1 MLCLKYWS
9 QGWQKVRRIAAMLVV
24 LLTLTL
30 FATAA
35 HAEIR
40 TIEEAPGQT
49 LYQTRVTLKDQHHQ
63 RWQAIAF
70 NRHKADG
77 AEVLGL
83 RLVGFPGAAAID
95 RMQPLR
101 LTDALGHTLTAP
113 DTSAKIFTDE
123 SSPEPYIGQ
132 YDLGVLL
139 ADIQPAIPLE
149 LQIPIEAGEPIV
161 LLIAPP
167 ILAEWQRLLAVGE

>member
-1 MLCLKYWS
+1 MLCFKYWP
-9 QGWQKVRRIAAMLVV
+9 QGWQQVRGMVAMFVV

-35 HAEIR
+35 QAEIR
-40 TIEEAPGQT
+40 TIAEAPGQT

-83 RLVGFPGAAAID
+83 RLVGFPGAAVID

-101 LTDALGHTLTAP
+101 LTDALGHTLTVP

-132 YDLGVLL
+132 YDLGGVL
-139 ADIQPAIPLE
+139 ANIQPAVPLE
-149 LQIPIEAGEPIV
+149 LQIPVETGDPIA

-167 ILAEWQRLLAVGE
+167 TLAEWQQLLAVGE